1 MIKCVFKTVL
11 DEQGEPIKLE
21 DGAYK
26 NYEFIRVRDAFKTYE
41 GFMKFIG
48 QEPKK

>member
-1 MIKCVFKTVL
+1 MILKKIEAVKCFL
-11 DEQGEPIKLE
+11 N
-21 DGAYK
+21 AYK